1 MSLLCFRW
9 SLCLS
14 DGVGPLP
21 VRFDVSSQ
29 LSLVDEESVY
39 LVSACESA
47 LLFGLWLCTKKK
59 TTFSSSACVHNN
71 KLTTGELSA
80 FLCLSFWKVW
90 CKFPYSQRST
100 QTSNLLL
107 NNCSAISVFFQ
118 DLKHDSGFKQGILLP
133 ASLCVVVEKA
143 FINLTLIVH
152 AILFI

>member
-1 MSLLCFRW
+1 MHEHLLVTTPAETVIILKMLQQPAECSLKCFQGRALLEAWLPCHFLHVIFTISKSSQPFDFTARHTFMSLLCFRW

-39 LVSACESA
+39 LVSACESV

-59 TTFSSSACVHNN
+59 TTFSSSACIHNN

-80 FLCLSFWKVW
+80 FLYLSFWKV
-90 CKFPYSQRST
+90 
-100 QTSNLLL
+100 
-107 NNCSAISVFFQ
+107 
-118 DLKHDSGFKQGILLP
+118 
-133 ASLCVVVEKA
+133 
-143 FINLTLIVH
+143 
-152 AILFI
+152 